1 MQIGIA
7 HRLQCNPDSSSF
19 LLSQSINFVMTSCEG
34 LHEKSVPSVTATFS
48 ISNPFSR
55 AAWHNTFSYDSRV
68 SVVAS
73 TDLWTFST
81 MNSDW
86 AVVSNGYLFELPKN
100 FWKIEITWMN
110 SKCIAIVHT
119 TEVTVFTINK

>member
-7 HRLQCNPDSSSF
+7 HRLQYNPDSSSF

-55 AAWHNTFSYDSRV
+55 AA
-68 SVVAS
+68 
-73 TDLWTFST
+73 
-81 MNSDW
+81 
-86 AVVSNGYLFELPKN
+86 
-100 FWKIEITWMN
+100 
-110 SKCIAIVHT
+110 
-119 TEVTVFTINK
+119 